1 MKSKCGNQCCDC
13 GGRDDVGGGVSSET
27 NIDTTCRSAHDMAL
41 VNPYEEGSRANTLF
55 KALVEMRESKG

>member
-1 MKSKCGNQCCDC
+1 M
-13 GGRDDVGGGVSSET
+13 SSET